1 MKTSVEGIFAA
12 GDIRKKPLRQIVTA
26 ANDGA
31 VATVYAEKYIRD
43 RGAK

>member
-1 MKTSVEGIFAA
+1 VYSDGFVSF
-12 GDIRKKPLRQIVTA
+12 PSA